1 MNTNEFKKWQTE
13 FLKEIPSLLK
23 EEYSKQF
30 AKNYVKYV
38 IQSNQVDVFQKWQN
52 KIYKRIELQRKLMI
66 WSDLE
71 YYANQLT
78 ISTEVCA
85 AIKKAYTIKFNETA
99 SNEIKIKKILEDGI
113 LKKEYAEALLDEK
126 WTKDK
131 FWKYIDLQTEKNK
144 QKSLLLKHLI
154 STICTDEFI
163 RLTGNALITFDYDA
177 EQIRFFILEKTVE
190 GEDELYKEENFT
202 YIEDKQIWQ
211 QPLTPEAE
219 LSLYRIFGKK
229 YIFNY

>member
-1 MNTNEFKKWQTE
+1 MNTNEFKKRQTE

-30 AKNYVKYV
+30 AKNYIKYV
-38 IQSNQVDVFQKWQN
+38 VQNSQVDVFQKWQN
-52 KIYKRIELQRKLMI
+52 KIYKRIELQQRLMI
-66 WSDLE
+66 WKDLE
-71 YYANQLT
+71 NCANQLT
-78 ISTEVCA
+78 ILTEFRD
-85 AIKKAYTIKFNETA
+85 AIKKTYTIKFNEIT
-99 SNEIKIKKILEDGI
+99 SNEDKLKKILEAGI

-126 WTKDK
+126 WTKDE
-131 FWKYIDLQTEKNK
+131 FWKYIDLQTEKSNK
-144 QKSLLLKHLI
+144 KSLLLKHLI
-154 STICTDEFI
+154 STICNDEFI

-190 GEDELYKEENFT
+190 GEDELYREENFT

-229 YIFNY
+229 YIFNC